1 MLGFSRMKGLEIAFL
16 RQENLICVL
25 LDKLVRRYSIDQPH
39 FPALL
44 PPVYKERFKPKLD
57 VLIRPDLVLTFYLL
71 TQGLNDEIYI
81 TVLAA

>member
-25 LDKLVRRYSIDQPH
+25 LDKPH